1 MKRKI
6 LQKLVPGLCASLVLV
21 SATSLTGCS
30 TDTKTATTASDA
42 DKSETV
48 YVKADASGTIHE
60 IKVQTDLKN
69 NGTSKE
75 IKDFSTL
82 KDIKN
87 TKGNE
92 SFTQSSDGTI
102 TWENKGEDIHY
113 EGTSTEELPVNVKIS
128 YTLDGKSIQPED
140 LSGKSGKLG
149 IRFDY
154 KNTTEENVTING
166 EEMTSPVPF
175 AVISAMILPEDTASN
190 IQVTNGKIFTM
201 NDQSVVV
208 GYACPGLKD
217 SLKLTDYEP
226 TEDISI
232 PESVEVTADVTNFE
246 MDFTATVVSSGLFED
261 LEDDSFDDMEDAAD
275 SLQELGDAS
284 GKLADGAAQLLGG
297 ASTYQSYLGQYVD
310 GVSQLSEGSDAL
322 DNGVTALNENSEKL
336 VAGASSLQ
344 NGLEQLNS
352 ALSGQINTDSGSLP
366 SAETVSSLQ
375 EQIKLLRQQLDSVD
389 FSLAEAKSSF
399 ASVNWDT
406 LKSSITE
413 DAKEQSKTAAT
424 DAVQSTIDQIVSE
437 TASDSE
443 LSEESKNAVNDKMS
457 QLKNEINDTIASA
470 IDQNLDL
477 SSSTTDIDQLKSA
490 TEGTLNS
497 LTELIASC
505 HTTLDQMSSGAG
517 SFAEAMQSLS
527 SLSETLKTLQNSLSA
542 LSAGSLQLTQG
553 LTSFQ
558 QGISQLSEGSSTL
571 SQGATKL
578 GTAGKELKEGYTT
591 LAEGISSLS
600 EGLTLFDKEGIQELE
615 KLGGDDLKNL
625 SKRMKAVKEADA
637 EYDNY
642 GGKLEEQTGEVRFI
656 IETDGIDLSF
666 RKLQ

>member
-1 MKRKI
+1 MKRKL
-6 LQKLVPGLCASLVLV
+6 LQKLVPGLCASLVLI

-69 NGTSKE
+69 TGTSKE

-102 TWENKGEDIHY
+102 TWENKGADIHY
-113 EGTSTEELPVNVKIS
+113 EGTSTEELPINVKIS

-154 KNTTEENVTING
+154 ENTTEENVTVNG

-190 IQVTNGKIFTM
+190 IQVTNGKIFTI

-226 TEDISI
+226 TEGISI
-232 PESVEVTADVTNFE
+232 PESVEVTADVTDFE
-246 MDFTATVVSSGLFED
+246 MDFTATVISSGLFED
-261 LEDDSFDDMEDAAD
+261 L
-275 SLQELGDAS
+275 
-284 GKLADGAAQLLGG
+284 
-297 ASTYQSYLGQYVD
+297 YVD
-310 GVSQLSEGSDAL
+310 GVSQLAEGTDTL
-322 DNGVTALNENSEKL
+322 DDGVTALNENSGKL
-336 VAGASSLQ
+336 VSGASSLQ
-344 NGLEQLNS
+344 TGLEQLNS
-352 ALSGQINTDSGSLP
+352 ALSGQINTDSSSIP

-375 EQIKLLRQQLDSVD
+375 EQIKSLRQQLDYVD
-389 FSLAEAKSSF
+389 SSLAEAKSSF

-413 DAKEQSKTAAT
+413 DAKKQSKTAAT
-424 DAVQSTIDQIVSE
+424 DAVQSAIDQIVSE

-477 SSSTTDIDQLKSA
+477 PSSSTDIDQLKSA

-505 HTTLDQMSSGAG
+505 HTTLDQMSSGTG
-517 SFAEAMQSLS
+517 SFAQAAQSLS

-558 QGISQLSEGSSTL
+558 HRIEQLSEGSSTL

-591 LAEGISSLS
+591 LAQGISSLS
-600 EGLTLFDKEGIQELE
+600 EGLTLFDKEGIQELK

-656 IETDGIDLSF
+656 IETDGID
-666 RKLQ
+666 

>member
-6 LQKLVPGLCASLVLV
+6 LQKLVPGLCASLVLI

-69 NGTSKE
+69 TGTSKE

-102 TWENKGEDIHY
+102 TWENKGADIHY
-113 EGTSTEELPVNVKIS
+113 EGTSTEELPINVKIS

-154 KNTTEENVTING
+154 ENTTEENVTVNG

-190 IQVTNGKIFTM
+190 IQVTNGKIFTI

-226 TEDISI
+226 TEGISI
-232 PESVEVTADVTNFE
+232 PESVEVTADVTDFE

-261 LEDDSFDDMEDAAD
+261 LEEDSFDDMEDAAD

-284 GKLADGAAQLLGG
+284 GKLADGAAQLLSG
-297 ASTYQSYLGQYVD
+297 ASTYQNYLGQYVD
-310 GVSQLSEGSDAL
+310 GISQLAEGTDTL
-322 DNGVTALNENSEKL
+322 DDGVTALNENSGKL
-336 VAGASSLQ
+336 VSGASSLQ

-352 ALSGQINTDSGSLP
+352 ALSGHINTDSSSLP
-366 SAETVSSLQ
+366 SAETLSSLQ
-375 EQIKLLRQQLDSVD
+375 GQIKSLSQQLDSVD
-389 FSLAEAKSSF
+389 SSLAEAKSSF

-424 DAVQSTIDQIVSE
+424 DAVQSAIDQIVSE

-443 LSEESKNAVNDKMS
+443 LSEESKNAVNDRMS
-457 QLKNEINDTIASA
+457 QLKN
-470 IDQNLDL
+470 
-477 SSSTTDIDQLKSA
+477 K
-490 TEGTLNS
+490 
-497 LTELIASC
+497 
-505 HTTLDQMSSGAG
+505 
-517 SFAEAMQSLS
+517 
-527 SLSETLKTLQNSLSA
+527 
-542 LSAGSLQLTQG
+542 
-553 LTSFQ
+553 
-558 QGISQLSEGSSTL
+558 
-571 SQGATKL
+571 
-578 GTAGKELKEGYTT
+578 
-591 LAEGISSLS
+591 
-600 EGLTLFDKEGIQELE
+600 
-615 KLGGDDLKNL
+615 
-625 SKRMKAVKEADA
+625 
-637 EYDNY
+637 
-642 GGKLEEQTGEVRFI
+642 
-656 IETDGIDLSF
+656 
-666 RKLQ
+666 

>member
-1 MKRKI
+1 MKRKL

-30 TDTKTATTASDA
+30 TDTKTAAAASDA

-60 IKVQTDLKN
+60 IKVQTDLRN
-69 NGTSKE
+69 NGTSNE

-140 LSGKSGKLG
+140 LSGKSGTLG

-232 PESVEVTADVTNFE
+232 PESVEVTADVTDFE

-261 LEDDSFDDMEDAAD
+261 LEEDSFDDMEDAAD

-297 ASTYQSYLGQYVD
+297 ASTYQNYLGLYVG
-310 GVSQLSEGSDAL
+310 GVSQLVEGSDAL
-322 DNGVTALNENSEKL
+322 DNGVTTLNENSGKL

-352 ALSGQINTDSGSLP
+352 ALSGQINTDSSSLP
-366 SAETVSSLQ
+366 SAETLSSLQ
-375 EQIKLLRQQLDSVD
+375 GQIKSLSQQLDSVD
-389 FSLAEAKSSF
+389 SSLAEAKSSF
-399 ASVNWDT
+399 ASINWDT

-424 DAVQSTIDQIVSE
+424 DAVQSAIDQIVSE

-477 SSSTTDIDQLKSA
+477 SSSTDIDQLKSA

-517 SFAEAMQSLS
+517 SFAQAAQSLS

-656 IETDGIDLSF
+656 IETDGID
-666 RKLQ
+666 

>member
-1 MKRKI
+1 MKRKL

-92 SFTQSSDGTI
+92 SFTQSPDGTI

-232 PESVEVTADVTNFE
+232 PESVEVTADVTDFE

-261 LEDDSFDDMEDAAD
+261 LEEDSFDDMEDAAD
-275 SLQELGDAS
+275 SLQELRDAS

-310 GVSQLSEGSDAL
+310 GVSQLAEGSDAL
-322 DNGVTALNENSEKL
+322 DNGVTALNENSGKL

-344 NGLEQLNS
+344 NGLE
-352 ALSGQINTDSGSLP
+352 
-366 SAETVSSLQ
+366 
-375 EQIKLLRQQLDSVD
+375 QLDSVD

-470 IDQNLDL
+470 IDQNFDL
-477 SSSTTDIDQLKSA
+477 SSSSTDIDQLKSA

-571 SQGATKL
+571 SQGVTKL

-656 IETDGIDLSF
+656 IETDGID
-666 RKLQ
+666 

>member
-1 MKRKI
+1 MKRKL

-30 TDTKTATTASDA
+30 TDTKTSATASDA

-69 NGTSKE
+69 NGTSNE

-102 TWENKGEDIHY
+102 TWENKGDDIHY

-232 PESVEVTADVTNFE
+232 PESVEVTADVTDFE

-261 LEDDSFDDMEDAAD
+261 LEEDSFDDMEDAAD

-284 GKLADGAAQLLGG
+284 GKLVDGAAQLLGG

-310 GVSQLSEGSDAL
+310 GVSQLAEGSDAL
-322 DNGVTALNENSEKL
+322 DNGVTALNENSGKL
-336 VAGASSLQ
+336 VAGASSLCWRDC
-344 NGLEQLNS
+344 NHCYYRE
-352 ALSGQINTDSGSLP
+352 
-366 SAETVSSLQ
+366 
-375 EQIKLLRQQLDSVD
+375 
-389 FSLAEAKSSF
+389 
-399 ASVNWDT
+399 
-406 LKSSITE
+406 
-413 DAKEQSKTAAT
+413 
-424 DAVQSTIDQIVSE
+424 
-437 TASDSE
+437 
-443 LSEESKNAVNDKMS
+443 
-457 QLKNEINDTIASA
+457 
-470 IDQNLDL
+470 
-477 SSSTTDIDQLKSA
+477 
-490 TEGTLNS
+490 
-497 LTELIASC
+497 
-505 HTTLDQMSSGAG
+505 
-517 SFAEAMQSLS
+517 
-527 SLSETLKTLQNSLSA
+527 
-542 LSAGSLQLTQG
+542 
-553 LTSFQ
+553 
-558 QGISQLSEGSSTL
+558 
-571 SQGATKL
+571 
-578 GTAGKELKEGYTT
+578 
-591 LAEGISSLS
+591 
-600 EGLTLFDKEGIQELE
+600 
-615 KLGGDDLKNL
+615 
-625 SKRMKAVKEADA
+625 
-637 EYDNY
+637 
-642 GGKLEEQTGEVRFI
+642 
-656 IETDGIDLSF
+656 
-666 RKLQ
+666 